1 MASSI
6 CQSFQITVIEFLYF
20 NLFMDIAISSLSLIL
35 VSSFPTLISGI
46 YLFYQL
52 SSKNILT
59 RTSLSWTGFS
69 SNCSIPI
76 KKNILG
82 LSIFYC
88 TFLLLHWFAII
99 FTIICILHIW
109 NLFYSIIY
117 LFLATLSLH
126 CGTWDFSSCNEWEPL
141 SSSGARGSHFAM
153 ASPVAEHRL

>member
-1 MASSI
+1 
-6 CQSFQITVIEFLYF
+6 
-20 NLFMDIAISSLSLIL
+20 MDIAISSLSLIL

-46 YLFYQL
+46 YLFSKL

-76 KKNILG
+76 KKNILA

-88 TFLLLHWFAII
+88 TFLLFHWFAII

-109 NLFYSIIY
+109 GLFCFVIH
-117 LFLATLSLH
+117 LFLATLGLH
-126 CGTWDFSSCNEWEPL
+126 CCTWDFLVATSGGYSGAQGSHSFCSGFSCCRAQALECDGFSSCDTW
-141 SSSGARGSHFAM
+141 AQ
-153 ASPVAEHRL
+153 